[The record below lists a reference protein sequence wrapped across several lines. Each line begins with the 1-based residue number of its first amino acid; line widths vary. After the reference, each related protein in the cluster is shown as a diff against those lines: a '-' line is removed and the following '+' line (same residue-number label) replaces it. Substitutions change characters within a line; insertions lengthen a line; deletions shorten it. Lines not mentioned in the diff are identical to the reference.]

1 MIQVLMCGNHP
12 TNRGGMTSVISQI
25 REHDWEKE
33 GVNLRFIPTYLP
45 GNPLRM
51 TAYFIREYM
60 RIRQVMIDDKP
71 EILHVHMSYK
81 GSFTRATLLH
91 NLCRKYGVKDI
102 IHLHGSEFEKWYY
115 ESPEKLRKKIRT
127 LLAEC
132 GAVIVLGESWRH
144 VVTQIEPSAKVV
156 VISNGVR
163 IPETCVRWNPEI
175 CRILYLGV
183 LIPRKG
189 LSDLLAAVS
198 MLKESGKL
206 GKRRFIIAGSGAE
219 EDQLRAR
226 TRELG
231 LTEEVSYAG
240 WVDGKK
246 KEKLI
251 KGSQVLISPSYNE
264 GLPVSILEAAS
275 YGMPIVST
283 DVGDISSVV
292 RNGENGVLIRPG
304 QVRELA
310 DGILAVSQ
318 EESFE
323 RMSRLSRRIAE
334 ENFSVDL
341 FYDKLN
347 RLYHQ
352 IAAPQ

>member
-1 MIQVLMCGNHP
+1 MIKVLMCGNHP
-12 TNRGGMTSVISQI
+12 SNRGGMTSVISQI
-25 REHDWEKE
+25 REHNWERE
-33 GVNLRFIPTYLP
+33 GVSLRFIPTYLP
-45 GNPLRM
+45 GNPLKK
-51 TAYFIREYM
+51 TAFFIKAYY
-60 RIRQVMIDDKP
+60 RIRQVMKNDRP

-81 GSFTRATLLH
+81 GSFTRTSYLH
-91 NLCRKYGVKDI
+91 RLCRKYGVKDI
-102 IHLHGSEFEKWYY
+102 IHLHGSEFEKWYNA
-115 ESPEKLRKKIRT
+115 SPERKKRQIRA
-127 LLAEC
+127 LLHEC
-132 GAVIVLGESWRH
+132 GAIIVLGESWRQ
-144 VVTQIEPSAKVV
+144 VVTQIEPSANVV
-156 VISNGVR
+156 VISNGVK
-163 IPETCVRWNPEI
+163 IPETCVRWNPEV

-231 LTEEVSYAG
+231 LTEEVSFAG

-292 RNGENGVLIRPG
+292 RDGENGVLIKPG
-304 QVRELA
+304 QVREMA
-310 DGILAVSQ
+310 EGILAVTR
-318 EESFE
+318 EETFE
-323 RMSRLSRRIAE
+323 RMSRLSRKIAE
-334 ENFSVDL
+334 ESFSIGL
-341 FYDKLN
+341 FYDRLN

-352 IAAPQ
+352 IAGSV